1 MEEALRAIRYA
12 NVRSRTGRIPMPWS
26 GLWSAGERRSGS
38 PTFFMWQVVVLV
50 LDGQQL
56 RLRRQEQAVAGTAF
70 RCVWA
75 VGSLPLTRVNLKRA
89 GIR

>member
-1 MEEALRAIRYA
+1 
-12 NVRSRTGRIPMPWS
+12 
-26 GLWSAGERRSGS
+26 
-38 PTFFMWQVVVLV
+38 MWQVVVLV

-70 RCVWA
+70 RCVWG
-75 VGSLPLTRVNLKRA
+75 VGSLRLTRVNFKRA